1 MKVAVIYIRVSTKK
15 QAKGKASSYE
25 MQEQRCIN
33 YCKEQG
39 YQISK
44 IYKDVESGGK
54 DDRPEFLRLMN
65 DIPKRIFD
73 IVIFN
78 EVSRIARKS
87 STGMKFF
94 EELEMYNIPFY
105 AVTQPYIENKLLL
118 TLYIGMSTQER
129 EQISQREKANFY
141 ERAKQGLKAT
151 GSAPLGYTVKEKKLY
166 IVEEEA
172 RLVQEIFDYFLETLS
187 INKTAQ
193 KYHKTRKSTRYLLE
207 NKTYI
212 GLMPYGKYNKTLY
225 GKIIESKG
233 EYFQSTHEPII
244 EKELFDKVQHILKN
258 NLTVYSMR
266 NRNDIHKNKLLF
278 NGLLRCPVCGSKM
291 YRNPYIS
298 RRKTGNVYL
307 YYYRCYKE
315 NCHKLINYELI
326 ENKIIEALKNLH
338 KINLIEMDKTK
349 NKKELRKIEKLKEL
363 LNSYDD
369 ERAKIIK
376 LYQKSLI
383 TEEELEKSFKNLDK
397 EKIENQKELEL
408 LTSKLKSEISDE
420 KITNLEKL
428 KFVLDNY
435 DEEDVPEIRKMLNYI
450 VKEIKVKAKNSDYDF
465 DFEIILY

>member
-1 MKVAVIYIRVSTKK
+1 MKIAVIYIRVSTKR

-25 MQEQRCIN
+25 MQEQRCIDF
-33 YCKEQG
+33 CKEKG

-44 IYKDVESGGK
+44 IYKDIESGGK
-54 DDRPEFLRLMN
+54 DDRPEFLKLMN
-65 DIPKRIFD
+65 DIPKKIFD

-105 AVTQPYIENKLLL
+105 AVTQPFIENKLLL

-129 EQISQREKANFY
+129 EQISLREKANFY

-151 GSAPLGYTVKEKKLY
+151 GSAPLGYIVKEKKLY
-166 IVEEEA
+166 IVEQEA
-172 RLVQEIFDYFLETLS
+172 KLVQEIFDYFLETLS

-225 GKIIESKG
+225 GKVIESKG
-233 EYFQSTHEPII
+233 EYFKSSHKPII
-244 EKELFDKVQHILKN
+244 DEETFNKVQHILKN
-258 NLTVYSMR
+258 NLTVYSSRAR
-266 NRNDIHKNKLLF
+266 NQIHKNKLLF
-278 NGLLRCPVCGSKM
+278 NGLLRCPICGSKM

-298 RRKTGNVYL
+298 RKKSGDVYL

-315 NCHKLINYELI
+315 DCHKLINSELI
-326 ENKIIEALKNLH
+326 ENKIIESLKKLY
-338 KINLIEMDKTK
+338 KINSIKVNKIKSKKTL
-349 NKKELRKIEKLKEL
+349 NKIEKLNYSL
-363 LNSYDD
+363 TSYNE
-369 ERAKIIK
+369 ERSRLIK

-383 TEEELEKSFKNLDK
+383 SEKELELNFKNLEK
-397 EKIENQKELEL
+397 EKIENKKELEI
-408 LTSKLKSEISDE
+408 LTEKLKTNISEE
-420 KITNLEKL
+420 KTTNLEKL
-428 KFVLDNY
+428 KFVLEHY
-435 DEEDVPEIRKMLNYI
+435 DENDVPEIRKLLNFLI
-450 VKEIKVKAKNSDYDF
+450 KEIELKVNGNNY